1 MHTFNTIGSLFV
13 AILSAS
19 IAAGS
24 VIPAKIGTIEI
35 NQTPNKGFVAKSGPI
50 ALARAYNKY
59 GVPISPSLRKAVNDA
74 KQQKQNRRATGTAVA
89 NSDQGDL
96 EYLVQVAIGTPAQ
109 NLNLDFD
116 TGSSD
121 LWVFSTET
129 SGGGS
134 HNLYS
139 PAQSS
144 SSQQLANESW
154 KISYADGSNC
164 SGDVYSDT
172 VTVGGLTVQNQAVES
187 AQQVS
192 AQFAN
197 GHSDGLLGLGFSSI
211 NTVTPD
217 QQKTWFDN
225 VTPQLDAPV
234 FTADLKHNIP
244 GSYLFG
250 GIPSAAQSINYSPA
264 DSSRGYW
271 GFTAG
276 ISGQSVNGIADT
288 GTTLLLLD
296 QSLVDSYY
304 AQVSGATN
312 DATQGGYIFDCNTQ
326 LPDYSFSVGSGQ
338 ITIPGALMNY
348 ASAGG
353 SQCFGGLQ
361 SNGGIGL
368 SIFGDIA
375 LKAAY
380 VVFDAGNLQVGWAQ
394 K

>member
-1 MHTFNTIGSLFV
+1 MQSFGSFLV
-13 AILSAS
+13 AFLTAS
-19 IAAGS
+19 MAAGGA
-24 VIPAKIGTIEI
+24 IPTKVGTIEAK
-35 NQTPNKGFVAKSGPI
+35 QTPNKGFTAKNGPI

-59 GVPISPSLRKAVNDA
+59 GVPISPALRKAIQKA
-74 KQQKQNRRATGTAVA
+74 KGIGKRATGTAIA
-89 NSDQGDL
+89 NSDQNDL
-96 EYLVQVAIGTPAQ
+96 EYLVQVSIGTPAQ

-129 SGGGS
+129 PNPGS
-134 HNLYS
+134 HNLYNPS
-139 PAQSS
+139 KSS
-144 SSQQLANESW
+144 SAQQLQGESW

-164 SGDVYSDT
+164 SGDVYSDS
-172 VTVGGLTVQNQAVES
+172 VTVGGLTVTQQAVES

-192 AQFAN
+192 DQFAS
-197 GHSDGLLGLGFSSI
+197 GDSDGLLGLGFSSI

-225 VTPQLDAPV
+225 VTPQLDSPI
-234 FTADLKHNIP
+234 FTADLRHETA

-250 GIPSAAQSINYSPA
+250 GIPSAVSNINYAPC
-264 DSSRGYW
+264 DNSRGYW

-276 ISGQSVNGIADT
+276 VSSQSVNGIADT

-296 QSLVDSYY
+296 DSFVDSYY
-304 AQVSGATN
+304 QQVQGATN
-312 DATQGGYIFDCNTQ
+312 DPNQGGYVFDCSAQ
-326 LPDYSFSVGSGQ
+326 LPDFSFSVGNGQ
-338 ITIPGALMNY
+338 ITIPGTLLNY
-348 ASAGG
+348 APGDNG
-353 SQCFGGLQ
+353 QCFGGLQ
-361 SNGGIGL
+361 SNGGVGL